1 MESSYR
7 NRKISFSTKYERAR
21 SPLLFSASLVLFF
34 SSVSFFQ
41 LMLARAASFE
51 LLSLYELV
59 QWVLNWSTRHFVS
72 IIGEIHVILFKCSF
86 IQAVFISQVFLF
98 LVCFFLI
105 FWAVLAEVVD
115 FVVLHFSWLQTS
127 LPRPTL
133 LAELLFFITKVI
145 ITLES
150 CLWRHNEL
158 IARWGSRLN
167 QFRVQL
173 QHMFVF
179 CELVY
184 VLPAPRSSH
193 QQPGSCKKGKFFC
206 LNLFYLVFTETLSC
220 KFSSLNLY

>member
-21 SPLLFSASLVLFF
+21 SPLLFSASLVLVF
-34 SSVSFFQ
+34 SFVSFFQ

-105 FWAVLAEVVD
+105 YLSS
-115 FVVLHFSWLQTS
+115 FSWGSGFCSFAFFLTTNFSTS
-127 LPRPTL
+127 ADAARRTSVFYC
-133 LAELLFFITKVI
+133 EGHHHVRILFVT
-145 ITLES
+145 S
-150 CLWRHNEL
+150 QR
-158 IARWGSRLN
+158 AY
-167 QFRVQL
+167 
-173 QHMFVF
+173 
-179 CELVY
+179 CEV
-184 VLPAPRSSH
+184 R
-193 QQPGSCKKGKFFC
+193 
-206 LNLFYLVFTETLSC
+206 
-220 KFSSLNLY
+220 